1 MVQQKDWMKTRNER
15 LVSGFEMGAKRVSV
29 KWRRMATQLLLDPN
43 DRVCHFS
50 RSCFLF
56 FTMPDPTE
64 SSKQCAR
71 FPLAEYLDGTRP
83 FDDNTPTIDMRRLK
97 ERKA

>member
-1 MVQQKDWMKTRNER
+1 MSLD
-15 LVSGFEMGAKRVSV
+15 L
-29 KWRRMATQLLLDPN
+29 KWEQSASLSNGGGWLLSSCLTQTIVFATFL
-43 DRVCHFS
+43 DRV
-50 RSCFLF
+50 LF

-83 FDDNTPTIDMRRLK
+83 FDDNTPTIDMHRLK